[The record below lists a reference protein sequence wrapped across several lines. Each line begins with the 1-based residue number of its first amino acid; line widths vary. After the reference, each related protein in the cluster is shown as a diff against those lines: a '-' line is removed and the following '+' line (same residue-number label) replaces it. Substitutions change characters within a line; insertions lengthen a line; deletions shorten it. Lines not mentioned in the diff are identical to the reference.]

1 MAARRPLLL
10 LLALRGAAAQCSAGQ
25 SVGNEDDCNIF
36 ARYDVQYT
44 RSFPTWVFMGMPLAI
59 LADLDTDVR
68 IVERTDVDT
77 KHCFTHCDCWTG
89 APRGYEVYVAGEGLE
104 NVNGEAAGLFSLG
117 CVAHAV
123 GAVFQAAPCS
133 SAREA
138 PAPATATPSR
148 STSSGRRRAASTC
161 S

>member
-1 MAARRPLLL
+1 MAARRPLVM
-10 LLALRGAAAQCSAGQ
+10 LLALGALPLLLRGAAAQCSAGQ

-77 KHCFTHCDCWTG
+77 KHCFTHCDCLTG
-89 APRGYEVYVAGEGLE
+89 APRGYEPAACAWPRAG
-104 NVNGEAAGLFSLG
+104 
-117 CVAHAV
+117 
-123 GAVFQAAPCS
+123 
-133 SAREA
+133 
-138 PAPATATPSR
+138 R
-148 STSSGRRRAASTC
+148 SDPPLSRAARLAS
-161 S
+161 